1 MKTKPMDNVEFVTW
15 LMNYSSYGALVQAFI
30 IESISRYANEVAENE
45 KELRESMKNHI
56 INPDA
61 WVGIGKELSKK
72 ILDRNKT

>member
-30 IESISRYANEVAENE
+30 IESIFRYANEVAENE

-56 INPDA
+56 INPEA
-61 WVGIGKELSKK
+61 WIGIAQELQKK
-72 ILDRNKT
+72 IKERN